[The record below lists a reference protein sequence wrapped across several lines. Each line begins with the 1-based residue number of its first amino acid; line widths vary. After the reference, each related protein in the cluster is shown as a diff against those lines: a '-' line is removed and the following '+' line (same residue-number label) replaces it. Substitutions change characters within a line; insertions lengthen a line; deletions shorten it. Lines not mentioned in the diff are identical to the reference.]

1 MDSLGPAG
9 EFLRISEHYR
19 RLADDEL
26 LTLARQKAELT
37 ELAQQALDNEMA
49 HRRLKLEPEEAPPPA
64 PAPPKRAVIFPD
76 GSEPDGTAP
85 DVSEPKDSGDS
96 GEESYN
102 DPYEEDRALVDLCT
116 VWSLT
121 DALKLQN
128 LLDAAGIPFF
138 MGEEKATSAA
148 AVTSDF
154 AKGVTVHIMQ
164 IGLPWARQ
172 VMQNYFPVS
181 DQSPKEE
188 NDELDE
194 LPVQCPRC
202 HSTEVVLEE
211 AIASDEKR
219 AAPQR
224 FEWRCDS
231 CGSRWEDDGIL
242 KEEG

>member
-1 MDSLGPAG
+1 MENLGPAG

-26 LTLARQKAELT
+26 LTLARQKDELT

-49 HRRLKLEPEEAPPPA
+49 HRRLKLEPQEAPPAA
-64 PAPPKRAVIFPD
+64 PEPPKREAVVFFDGTQPRGTQPD
-76 GSEPDGTAP
+76 GA
-85 DVSEPKDSGDS
+85 EPKGSDDSEDD
-96 GEESYN
+96 SYN
-102 DPYEEDRALVDLCT
+102 DPYKEDRMLVDFCT
-116 VWSLT
+116 VWSLR
-121 DALKLQN
+121 DALQLQN

-148 AVTSDF
+148 NVTSNF
-154 AKGVTVHIMQ
+154 AKGVTVQIMR
-164 IGLPWARQ
+164 IGIPWARQ
-172 VMQNYFPVS
+172 AAQNYIPIN

-188 NDELDE
+188 NDKLDE

-202 HSTEVVLEE
+202 HSAEVVLEE
-211 AIASDEKR
+211 AIAPNEER
-219 AAPQR
+219 AASQR

-242 KEEG
+242 KEE

>member
-26 LTLARQKAELT
+26 LTLARQKVELT

-64 PAPPKRAVIFPD
+64 PEPPQTIIFPD
-76 GSEPDGTAP
+76 GT
-85 DVSEPKDSGDS
+85 EPKDSDESGDD
-96 GEESYN
+96 SYN
-102 DPYEEDRALVDLCT
+102 DPYEEDRALVDLCI

-121 DALKLQN
+121 DALKLQS

-172 VMQNYFPVS
+172 AMQNYFPVN
-181 DQSPKEE
+181 DQSPTEE

-211 AIASDEKR
+211 AIAPDER
-219 AAPQR
+219 RGAPQR

-242 KEEG
+242 KEE

>member
-26 LTLARQKAELT
+26 LTLARQKEELT

-49 HRRLKLEPEEAPPPA
+49 QRRLKLEPEEAAPPA
-64 PAPPKRAVIFPD
+64 PEPPKRAVIFPD
-76 GSEPDGTAP
+76 RGESDRTEAKDS
-85 DVSEPKDSGDS
+85 DDSGDD
-96 GEESYN
+96 SY
-102 DPYEEDRALVDLCT
+102 DPYEEDRALVNLCT

-121 DALKLQN
+121 DALKVQS

-138 MGEEKATSAA
+138 MGEEKATNAA
-148 AVTSDF
+148 AVTSNF
-154 AKGVTVHIMQ
+154 AKGVSVYIMQ

-172 VMQNYFPVS
+172 AMQNYFPS
-181 DQSPKEE
+181 NDQSPKEE
-188 NDELDE
+188 NDELKE
-194 LPVQCPRC
+194 IPVQCPRC

-211 AIASDEKR
+211 AIAPDEEQ
-219 AAPQR
+219 AAPQK

-242 KEEG
+242 KEA